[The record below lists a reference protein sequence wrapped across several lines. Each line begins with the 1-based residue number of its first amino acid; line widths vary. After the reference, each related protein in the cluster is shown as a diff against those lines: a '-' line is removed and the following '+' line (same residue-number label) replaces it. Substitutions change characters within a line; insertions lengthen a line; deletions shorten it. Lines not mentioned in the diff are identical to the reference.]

1 MKVYGHGLTELDWL
15 VITTGEVANQM
26 MPAAAARTVQE
37 YEWEII
43 MEMSMT
49 QSGTITHARK
59 RKDLFAKSD
68 SYYFSTK
75 TMLLSV

>member
-1 MKVYGHGLTELDWL
+1 MKVYGNGLTELDWL
-15 VITTGEVANQM
+15 VMKTGEVANQIIS
-26 MPAAAARTVQE
+26 AAGKTAQE
-37 YEWEII
+37 YEWEFILTRC
-43 MEMSMT
+43 MT

-59 RKDLFAKSD
+59 RNDLFAKSD